1 MIKTYILTRPY
12 HNYSFIL
19 SNKSGFRLRYDFTG
33 GNSLTNVK
41 ARLVLKGQYAQELLE
56 ASNEFK
62 SGLVKIDRV
71 EDGGEETVVGEDKKE
86 PTIIESVTSP
96 EQLIEFVGTELGKTY
111 QRPDAALAF
120 ANKNGYEFP
129 NLDITSKK
137 EE

>member
-19 SNKSGFRLRYDFTG
+19 SNKSGMRLRYDFTG

-56 ASNEFK
+56 QSNEFK
-62 SGLVKIDRV
+62 SGLVRIDRV
-71 EDGGEETVVGEDKKE
+71 EDGGEAPVIDNKPTQHIVED
-86 PTIIESVTSP
+86 VTSP
-96 EQLIEFVGTELGKTY
+96 ETLIEFVGTELGKTY
-111 QRPDAALAF
+111 QRPDAALLF

-129 NLDITSKK
+129 NLDLTKNK